1 MKKILAFLL
10 AVCVVMGCL
19 CGTACA
25 ADWSI
30 YTTEEDGPVWE
41 RFECDGEN
49 TLIRNSDGLLWE
61 RDGILLRKLTL
72 EETELIY
79 GIHVLPNGSCGLLM
93 WDTPDIY
100 QRTHLSFHV
109 WDGRGLTLIR
119 TWDGMDLSGEI
130 GNHGILVGDRTGEAV
145 FCDFSGKELWRGSL
159 GIDTITCIYSLTTR
173 SETDWACSLC
183 SKSDPRDCYV
193 RIIDGQIAFQRIISS
208 LGERCIPLQDGMSLL
223 VKARQDG
230 EYGPVTVT
238 LLNRKGDIIK
248 TRQLTGDRLV
258 IGSTRPL
265 ELEDGTVVIYGSAV
279 ASSREVYLVWQLTLD
294 TKLNLLGLDVRDCSY
309 HRDYSPGLT
318 VYQDHSCWIDLR
330 AFDNSGAP
338 DVLVPY
344 GDLQVCTDHT
354 LKYE

>member
-1 MKKILAFLL
+1 MKRIITAVAFLI
-10 AVCVVMGCL
+10 MMFL
-19 CGTACA
+19 CDTVCA
-25 ADWSI
+25 ADWDE
-30 YTTEEDGPVWE
+30 YTAEEDGFVFE
-41 RFECDGEN
+41 RYVYDGEN
-49 TLIRNSDGLLWE
+49 TLIWNSEGLLLE
-61 RDGILLRKLTL
+61 RDGVLLRKLTL
-72 EETELIY
+72 EENWLIY

-109 WDGRGLTLIR
+109 WDDRGLTLIR

-183 SKSDPRDCYV
+183 SMSDPRDCYV

-230 EYGPVTVT
+230 EYGPVTVK

-279 ASSREVYLVWQLTLD
+279 ANSRQVYLVWQLTLD
-294 TKLNLLGLDVRDCSY
+294 TNLDLLGMDVRDCSY

-318 VYQDHSCWIDLR
+318 VYQDRSCSIGLR
-330 AFDNSGAP
+330 AFDNSGAS